1 MKVKFNRDLNFDV
14 FLASCSSLYN
24 PNSLRRPNNQPRS
37 TMHLRTA
44 LATKATTICTSS
56 TQPMTLSFEHT
67 RSHYRNIQPYD
78 CVTEYTI
85 QRKRG
90 AAILCHR
97 SGPRESDNRNA
108 VRHLHGISAEVAV
121 SGPAVIAVEN
131 FEPMVFPFVKL
142 MS

>member
-1 MKVKFNRDLNFDV
+1 
-14 FLASCSSLYN
+14 
-24 PNSLRRPNNQPRS
+24 
-37 TMHLRTA
+37 
-44 LATKATTICTSS
+44 
-56 TQPMTLSFEHT
+56 MTLSFEHT
-67 RSHYRNIQPYD
+67 RLHYRNIQPYD

-97 SGPRESDNRNA
+97 SGPRESDNRNV
-108 VRHLHGISAEVAV
+108 VRHLYGISAEVAV

-142 MS
+142 MIYLCSSAGWRMNALRTTAGNIEC